1 MIVSTEFFVFS
12 ATLDKN
18 PNNILPPPP
27 PSSSS
32 TEGGRTF
39 GDFLVDSGVT
49 TDAAVGVA
57 VTVAGCSVGR
67 VATGDDGAIVCCV
80 VAAEMRLLLEQKI
93 GVGAWSRFKISSKQQ
108 G

>member
-12 ATLDKN
+12 ATLDRN

-32 TEGGRTF
+32 VEGGGTV
-39 GDFLVDSGVT
+39 GDFSAGSGAT

-67 VATGDDGAIVCCV
+67 VATGDDGAIVRCV
-80 VAAEMRLLLEQKI
+80 DAAIM
-93 GVGAWSRFKISSKQQ
+93 S
-108 G
+108 